1 MNEVME
7 EESST
12 DDEVEEEDILM
23 LQVSRNE
30 TPIYKK
36 EKIDSLKSDYIIILS

>member
-1 MNEVME
+1 MDINTLMNEVME

-30 TPIYKK
+30 TPIYK
-36 EKIDSLKSDYIIILS
+36 ILVRSV